1 VILHYIQAGGLIA
14 YILIGLGTL
23 GVSIVIY
30 KSIELLYMQKN
41 IQKYTKYLY
50 EQIQNHQTA
59 YKHEYSKEYIQSFI
73 KKKESGLPTIR
84 TVATIS
90 PLLGLLGTV
99 IGILLTF
106 ETIST
111 SGMGDTK
118 LFANGI
124 SLALIT
130 TIIGLIVSIPHYVAY
145 NYLIHRLDSLEIEF
159 EKVFLQKEKDF

>member
-1 VILHYIQAGGLIA
+1 MILHYIQAGGIIA

-23 GVSIVIY
+23 GVSIIIY
-30 KSIELLYMQKN
+30 KSIELFYTQKN
-41 IQKYTKYLY
+41 IQKYAKYLY
-50 EQIQNHQTA
+50 EQIQNYQTA
-59 YKHEYSKEYIQSFI
+59 YKYEYSKEYIQSFI

-159 EKVFLQKEKDF
+159 EKVFLQKEKEF